1 MNLPQQAGNQKQ
13 NLEPLEDVIRLK
25 PADNLLDVGP
35 YPPAHG
41 KGDNKPQQLDAI
53 GLLGSMVTVDGNDA
67 DCTQVSA
74 SERQGRPWTARPE
87 HPP

>member
-1 MNLPQQAGNQKQ
+1 MYLPQQASNQKQ

-25 PADNLLDVGP
+25 PADNLLNVGP

-53 GLLGSMVTVDGNDA
+53 GLLGSMVAVDGNDA
-67 DCTQVSA
+67 DCTGVSIRT
-74 SERQGRPWTARPE
+74 SVRPSTGSPE
-87 HPP
+87 HLP